1 MDNVFSRCLLF
12 SDKLCCICN
21 KSLSSC
27 LSPIMQGQIHSC
39 IQIKLLRYKQSPHSK
54 FITSGMVEI
63 GIFLNH
69 TNTSNDELSNI
80 PICWISNLTV
90 THVRLMNSIR
100 LYQLCILTSITEII
114 PKLCY
119 TKNITIKKKL
129 TLVKTS
135 ISKLMPMFLIK
146 HSYK

>member
-1 MDNVFSRCLLF
+1 MLHTQQEPIFMSVTYNAG
-12 SDKLCCICN
+12 SDTFLHPN
-21 KSLSSC
+21 QNYLDTSSHH
-27 LSPIMQGQIHSC
+27 IVIYNF
-39 IQIKLLRYKQSPHSK
+39 RYGRNWYFPQPY
-54 FITSGMVEI
+54 
-63 GIFLNH
+63 
-69 TNTSNDELSNI
+69 DELSNI

-100 LYQLCILTSITEII
+100 LYQLYILTSITEII

>member
-1 MDNVFSRCLLF
+1 MLHTRQEPIFMSVTYNAGSDTFLHPNQNYLDTSSHHIVIYNFRYGRNWYFPQPYKYQQWWTFKYSYLLNF
-12 SDKLCCICN
+12 K
-21 KSLSSC
+21 
-27 LSPIMQGQIHSC
+27 
-39 IQIKLLRYKQSPHSK
+39 
-54 FITSGMVEI
+54 
-63 GIFLNH
+63 
-69 TNTSNDELSNI
+69 
-80 PICWISNLTV
+80 LTV

-100 LYQLCILTSITEII
+100 LYQLYILTSITEII

>member
-1 MDNVFSRCLLF
+1 MLHTQQEPIFMSVTYNAG
-12 SDKLCCICN
+12 SDTFLHPNQNYLVI
-21 KSLSSC
+21 
-27 LSPIMQGQIHSC
+27 
-39 IQIKLLRYKQSPHSK
+39 YKQSPHSK

-100 LYQLCILTSITEII
+100 LYQLFILTSITEII

-119 TKNITIKKKL
+119 TKNIIIKKKL